1 MHYAASSGFIGA
13 VQVLLDRNASVE
25 VVNLDNWTPLHCAA
39 NEGSVDVVEL
49 LVEHN
54 VDKSALTKVR
64 GATQLSG
71 AYTLILRFIVSPLQN
86 NWNAMHFAAREGH
99 VDIVEYLIS
108 HKMDMEAKTDVKDCK
123 YCTLQ
128 LFNLRTG

>member
-71 AYTLILRFIVSPLQN
+71 AYTLILRFIV
-86 NWNAMHFAAREGH
+86 
-99 VDIVEYLIS
+99 
-108 HKMDMEAKTDVKDCK
+108 
-123 YCTLQ
+123 
-128 LFNLRTG
+128 